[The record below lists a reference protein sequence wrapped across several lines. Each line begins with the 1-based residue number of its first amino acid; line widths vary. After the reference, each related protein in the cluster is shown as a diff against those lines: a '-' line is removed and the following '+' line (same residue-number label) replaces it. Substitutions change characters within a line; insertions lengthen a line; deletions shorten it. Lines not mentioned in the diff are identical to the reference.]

1 MDSGSD
7 SDGAPEELTAV
18 QGVEKHEEISQ
29 VEKDSAIR
37 VTREGKERRK
47 RWAQRRTSSKPDKK
61 APKEVVE
68 DEGTK
73 QSEETDTMPG
83 MLPTSVI
90 EILAAREKQTFASDS
105 EEENVKQK
113 VQKRKKR
120 MKTAGPETILLKD
133 VRSTQHV
140 KNALD
145 FLEQRKKQ
153 VPRSNAVL
161 KNASKALRLL
171 SSKDMVEILWTDVFE
186 WNRSGT

>member
-18 QGVEKHEEISQ
+18 QGVAKHEETSK
-29 VEKDSAIR
+29 VEKDSVLR

-61 APKEVVE
+61 APKEVE
-68 DEGTK
+68 DEDTK
-73 QSEETDTMPG
+73 KTW
-83 MLPTSVI
+83 TSWVI
-90 EILAAREKQTFASDS
+90 WSSSHIIRQTFASDS

-113 VQKRKKR
+113 VQRRKKR
-120 MKTAGPETILLKD
+120 MKTDGPETILLKD

-145 FLEQRKKQ
+145 FLEHRKNR

-171 SSKDMVEILWTDVFE
+171 SSKGNFL
-186 WNRSGT
+186 S

>member
-7 SDGAPEELTAV
+7 SDSAPEELTAV
-18 QGVEKHEEISQ
+18 QGVEKHEKISK

-47 RWAQRRTSSKPDKK
+47 RWAQRRTSSKPDNP
-61 APKEVVE
+61 APEEIE
-68 DEGTK
+68 DQGTN
-73 QSEETDTMPG
+73 QREENEETHTMPG
-83 MLPTSVI
+83 MLPSSVI
-90 EILAAREKQTFASDS
+90 EMLAAREKQTFSSDS

-113 VQKRKKR
+113 VQKKKKR
-120 MKTAGPETILLKD
+120 TETSGPETILLKD

-145 FLEQRKKQ
+145 FLEQRKNQ

-161 KNASKALRLL
+161 KNANKALRLL
-171 SSKDMVEILWTDVFE
+171 SSKGNFL
-186 WNRSGT
+186 S

>member
-1 MDSGSD
+1 MDCGSD

-18 QGVEKHEEISQ
+18 QGVEKHEEISK

-61 APKEVVE
+61 APKEVE

-161 KNASKALRLL
+161 KNAT
-171 SSKDMVEILWTDVFE
+171 DMVEILWTDVFE